1 MSQKSTIMTGR
12 SGQFFGTSWLD
23 DNQSLTH
30 WLVILVIFFGHNE
43 PQIIHNNW
51 SLSTKM
57 ISCKQSIFAKITSN
71 QHSAIT
77 TNKVVFLCIS
87 GHMTITCFPDDAP
100 LYLDLIQYNLQKASS
115 GVKLVLLLLSK
126 LILWS
131 CPLSAKGKFSFS
143 IFHTYPLI
151 CPSTVVLLY
160 SGGFWVYHCKCNNA
174 LLILQ
179 ISNIWPSHT
188 YFLLI
193 TGSRCFIMQ
202 IKWEITRKASCPR
215 DPPNFTTVHCGGPS

>member
-1 MSQKSTIMTGR
+1 MSQKSTIMTGHL
-12 SGQFFGTSWLD
+12 GQFFGTSWLD

-100 LYLDLIQYNLQKASS
+100 LC
-115 GVKLVLLLLSK
+115 V
-126 LILWS
+126 LILSNTTYRRPHLVSSWCCCCWANWYCDPALNAQNQQGFQIQQNEDIWS
-131 CPLSAKGKFSFS
+131 IADNILPSLRFSQTVGGIPVFSEFLSSYTCTGCGLECS
-143 IFHTYPLI
+143 
-151 CPSTVVLLY
+151 VLR
-160 SGGFWVYHCKCNNA
+160 V
-174 LLILQ
+174 IL
-179 ISNIWPSHT
+179 SYT
-188 YFLLI
+188 F
-193 TGSRCFIMQ
+193 
-202 IKWEITRKASCPR
+202 CPR
-215 DPPNFTTVHCGGPS
+215 KYER